1 MKKIASLFFC
11 VLTFFSFSVG
21 QPLISDLGFASLKID
36 SSAMESAC
44 EIYAQYFVDSSQKEK
59 FIYDCADRNGIGFN
73 SLLDSTVRI
82 YFTGDETEQI
92 LEMTRIS
99 QNCVGPYPEDSTVGT
114 PGTHQ
119 FSEVMMFEFLRFQEC
134 GIINIQRDSLELL
147 LVSAIAQIKAKNKKC
162 PDLDWGSY
170 GENSGAQWLF
180 GPGCCSLVESP
191 SAISNILK
199 ISRDIRAE
207 KVSAGKFRLSGV
219 PLGMEVSVF
228 DLNGKLLLRK
238 NFDGGFL
245 EIPNVPAV
253 VRVHGNWLWMK

>member
-82 YFTGDETEQI
+82 YFTGDETAQI

-119 FSEVMMFEFLRFQEC
+119 FSEVMMFELLRFQEC

-253 VRVHGNWLWMK
+253 ARVHGNWFWMK

>member
-119 FSEVMMFEFLRFQEC
+119 FSEVMMFELLRFQEC

-253 VRVHGNWLWMK
+253 ARVHGNWFWMK

>member
-36 SSAMESAC
+36 PSAMESAC

-82 YFTGDETEQI
+82 YFTGDETAQI

-119 FSEVMMFEFLRFQEC
+119 FSEVMMFELLRFQEC

-147 LVSAIAQIKAKNKKC
+147 LVSAIAKIKEKNKKC

-180 GPGCCSLVESP
+180 GPG
-191 SAISNILK
+191 
-199 ISRDIRAE
+199 
-207 KVSAGKFRLSGV
+207 
-219 PLGMEVSVF
+219 
-228 DLNGKLLLRK
+228 
-238 NFDGGFL
+238 
-245 EIPNVPAV
+245 
-253 VRVHGNWLWMK
+253 

>member
-1 MKKIASLFFC
+1 
-11 VLTFFSFSVG
+11 
-21 QPLISDLGFASLKID
+21 
-36 SSAMESAC
+36 MESAC

-119 FSEVMMFEFLRFQEC
+119 FSEVMMFELLRFQEC

-191 SAISNILK
+191 SAIFKISPAVGNIRIKEISSGKYQIDGIPEGTAYSLFNLNGQLISKGFVGNGVLEVPVKRAILK
-199 ISRDIRAE
+199 MNNKWFE
-207 KVSAGKFRLSGV
+207 L
-219 PLGMEVSVF
+219 
-228 DLNGKLLLRK
+228 
-238 NFDGGFL
+238 
-245 EIPNVPAV
+245 
-253 VRVHGNWLWMK
+253 

>member
-82 YFTGDETEQI
+82 YFTGDETAQI

-119 FSEVMMFEFLRFQEC
+119 FSEVMMFELLRFQEC

-219 PLGMEVSVF
+219 PLGMDVSVF

-253 VRVHGNWLWMK
+253 VRVHENWLWMK

>member
-82 YFTGDETEQI
+82 YFTGDETAQI

-119 FSEVMMFEFLRFQEC
+119 FSEVMMFELLRFQEC

-219 PLGMEVSVF
+219 PLGMDVSVF

>member
-82 YFTGDETEQI
+82 YFTGDETAQI

-119 FSEVMMFEFLRFQEC
+119 FSEVMMFELLRFQEC

-191 SAISNILK
+191 SAISR
-199 ISRDIRAE
+199 ISKVSQGVRAE

>member
-191 SAISNILK
+191 SVISNILK

-253 VRVHGNWLWMK
+253 VRVHKNWLWMK

>member
-21 QPLISDLGFASLKID
+21 QPLINDLGFASLKID

-119 FSEVMMFEFLRFQEC
+119 FSEVMMFELLRFQEC

-170 GENSGAQWLF
+170 GENSGAQWLI
-180 GPGCCSLVESP
+180 GPGCCSLVDS
-191 SAISNILK
+191 STAISR
-199 ISRDIRAE
+199 ISKVSQGVRAE
-207 KVSAGKFRLSGV
+207 KVSVGKFRLSGV

-245 EIPNVPAV
+245 EIPNVPAIA
-253 VRVHGNWLWMK
+253 RVHGNWFWMR

>member
-21 QPLISDLGFASLKID
+21 QPLINDLGFASLKID

-119 FSEVMMFEFLRFQEC
+119 FSEVMMFELLRFQEC

-180 GPGCCSLVESP
+180 GPGCCSLVES
-191 SAISNILK
+191 STAIPRVSK

-207 KVSAGKFRLSGV
+207 KVSAGKFRLWGV
-219 PLGMEVSVF
+219 TLGAEVSVF
-228 DLNGKLLLRK
+228 DLNGKVLLRK
-238 NFDGGFL
+238 NFDGGLL

-253 VRVHGNWLWMK
+253 VRMRD

>member
-119 FSEVMMFEFLRFQEC
+119 FSEVMMFELLRFQEC

-191 SAISNILK
+191 SAISR
-199 ISRDIRAE
+199 ISKVSQGVRAE

-219 PLGMEVSVF
+219 PLGMDVSVF

-245 EIPNVPAV
+245 EIPNVPAIA
-253 VRVHGNWLWMK
+253 RVHGNWLWMK

>member
-21 QPLISDLGFASLKID
+21 QPLINDLGFASLKID

-119 FSEVMMFEFLRFQEC
+119 FSEVMMFELLRFQEC

-170 GENSGAQWLF
+170 GENSGAQWLL
-180 GPGCCSLVESP
+180 GPGCCSLVDS
-191 SAISNILK
+191 STASSHISK
-199 ISRDIRAE
+199 VSQGVRAE
-207 KVSAGKFRLSGV
+207 KVSVGKFRLSGV

-253 VRVHGNWLWMK
+253 VRVYGNWLLMK

>member
-119 FSEVMMFEFLRFQEC
+119 FSEVMMFELLRFQEC

-191 SAISNILK
+191 SVISNILK

-207 KVSAGKFRLSGV
+207 KVSAGKFRLRGV
-219 PLGMEVSVF
+219 PFGAEVSVF
-228 DLNGKLLLRK
+228 DLNGKELLRK

-253 VRVHGNWLWMK
+253 VRVHENWLWMK

>member
-21 QPLISDLGFASLKID
+21 QPLINDLGFASLKID

-99 QNCVGPYPEDSTVGT
+99 QNCVGPYPDDRPVGT

-119 FSEVMMFEFLRFQEC
+119 FSEVMLFELLRFQEC

-170 GENSGAQWLF
+170 GENSGAQRLF

-191 SAISNILK
+191 SAIFKILK

-219 PLGMEVSVF
+219 PLGMEISVF

-253 VRVHGNWLWMK
+253 ARVHGNWLWMK

>member
-21 QPLISDLGFASLKID
+21 QPLINDLGFASLKID

-119 FSEVMMFEFLRFQEC
+119 FSEVMMFELLRFQEC
-134 GIINIQRDSLELL
+134 GIINI
-147 LVSAIAQIKAKNKKC
+147 
-162 PDLDWGSY
+162 
-170 GENSGAQWLF
+170 
-180 GPGCCSLVESP
+180 
-191 SAISNILK
+191 
-199 ISRDIRAE
+199 
-207 KVSAGKFRLSGV
+207 
-219 PLGMEVSVF
+219 
-228 DLNGKLLLRK
+228 
-238 NFDGGFL
+238 
-245 EIPNVPAV
+245 
-253 VRVHGNWLWMK
+253 

>member
-11 VLTFFSFSVG
+11 VLTCFSFSVG
-21 QPLISDLGFASLKID
+21 QPLINDLGFASLKID

-134 GIINIQRDSLELL
+134 GIIQFSEDSLKKFLQN
-147 LVSAIAQIKAKNKKC
+147 AIDLMIAKNS
-162 PDLDWGSY
+162 GSY
-170 GENSGAQWLF
+170 GSMF

-191 SAISNILK
+191 SAIFKISPAVGNIRIKEISSGKYQIDGIPEGTAYSLFNLNGQLISKGFVGKGVLEVPVKRAILK
-199 ISRDIRAE
+199 MNNKWFE
-207 KVSAGKFRLSGV
+207 L
-219 PLGMEVSVF
+219 
-228 DLNGKLLLRK
+228 
-238 NFDGGFL
+238 
-245 EIPNVPAV
+245 
-253 VRVHGNWLWMK
+253 

>member
-82 YFTGDETEQI
+82 YFTGDETAQI

-119 FSEVMMFEFLRFQEC
+119 FSEVMMFELLRFQEC

>member
-21 QPLISDLGFASLKID
+21 QPLINDLGFASLKID

-119 FSEVMMFEFLRFQEC
+119 FSEVMMFELLRFQEC

-147 LVSAIAQIKAKNKKC
+147 LVSAIAQIKAKDKKC

-191 SAISNILK
+191 SAIFKISPAVGNIRIKEISSGKYQIDGIPEGTAYSLFNLNGQLISKGFVGNGVLEVPVKRAILK
-199 ISRDIRAE
+199 MNNKWFE
-207 KVSAGKFRLSGV
+207 L
-219 PLGMEVSVF
+219 
-228 DLNGKLLLRK
+228 
-238 NFDGGFL
+238 
-245 EIPNVPAV
+245 
-253 VRVHGNWLWMK
+253 

>member
-11 VLTFFSFSVG
+11 VLTFSSFSLG
-21 QPLISDLGFASLKID
+21 QPLVGDLYFTSLKID
-36 SSAMESAC
+36 SVQMPKAC
-44 EIYAQYFVDSSQKEK
+44 EMYSSYFLSDSSSKK
-59 FIYDCADRNGIGFN
+59 FNEDCSSDSEGIGFH
-73 SLLDSTVRI
+73 SLLDSTVFI
-82 YFTGDETEQI
+82 YFRGDEKRQY
-92 LEMTRIS
+92 LDLARAF

-119 FSEVMMFEFLRFQEC
+119 FSEVMMFELLRFQEC

-191 SAISNILK
+191 SAIFKISPAVGNIRIKEISSGKYQIDGIPEGTAYSLFNLNGQLISKGFVGNGVLEVPVKRAILK
-199 ISRDIRAE
+199 MNNKWFE
-207 KVSAGKFRLSGV
+207 L
-219 PLGMEVSVF
+219 
-228 DLNGKLLLRK
+228 
-238 NFDGGFL
+238 
-245 EIPNVPAV
+245 
-253 VRVHGNWLWMK
+253 

>member
-59 FIYDCADRNGIGFN
+59 FIYDCADRNGVGFN

-119 FSEVMMFEFLRFQEC
+119 FSEVMMFELLRFQEC

-180 GPGCCSLVESP
+180 GPGCCSLVDS
-191 SAISNILK
+191 STAISR
-199 ISRDIRAE
+199 ISKVSQGVRAE

-219 PLGMEVSVF
+219 PLGMDVSVF

-238 NFDGGFL
+238 NFDGGLL

-253 VRVHGNWLWMK
+253 VRVHGNWFWMK

>member
-21 QPLISDLGFASLKID
+21 QPLINDLGFASLKID
-36 SSAMESAC
+36 SSAMESPC

-119 FSEVMMFEFLRFQEC
+119 FSEVMMFELLRFQEC

-191 SAISNILK
+191 SVISNILK

-207 KVSAGKFRLSGV
+207 KVSAGKFRLRGV
-219 PLGMEVSVF
+219 PFGAEVSVF

>member
-1 MKKIASLFFC
+1 MKKIASQFFC

-21 QPLISDLGFASLKID
+21 QPLINDLGFASLKID

-119 FSEVMMFEFLRFQEC
+119 FSEVMMFELLRFQEC

-180 GPGCCSLVESP
+180 GPGCCSLVDS
-191 SAISNILK
+191 STAISR
-199 ISRDIRAE
+199 ISKVSQGIRAE

-228 DLNGKLLLRK
+228 DLNGKELLRK

-253 VRVHGNWLWMK
+253 VRVHETWFWMR